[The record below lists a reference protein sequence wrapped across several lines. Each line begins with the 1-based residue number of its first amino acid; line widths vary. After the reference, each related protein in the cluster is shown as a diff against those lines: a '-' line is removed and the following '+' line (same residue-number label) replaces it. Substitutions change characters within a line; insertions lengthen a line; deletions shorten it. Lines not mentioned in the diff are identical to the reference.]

1 MKCIF
6 CKSSSM
12 GSTSEEHIVP
22 ESLGNTEHILPL
34 GWVCDSCNNYI
45 AREVEAPFLNS
56 WYGCNSRFEMR
67 VQSKRGRIP
76 PATGMHLQ
84 SRSKVNVYLDDDDH
98 LAICAKPGEDELH
111 FVRTIQSHTQG
122 TLYIPAA
129 TEPPQ
134 SSETSRF
141 IAKVALEV
149 LAQQCINEPGWNK
162 EIVEKRELDEI
173 RGYVRRGRPGFVWP
187 IHTRRLYAADWL
199 FTSPGIQPYEV
210 LHEWDILAIPSS
222 DDSNAAEFYVIIAI
236 FGVEYAINL
245 GGPELDGYKK
255 WLEAHSNRS
264 YLYLKGGAQQLPAG
278 DVLMAAPEE

>member
-1 MKCIF
+1 
-6 CKSSSM
+6 M

-22 ESLGNTEHILPL
+22 ESLGNTEHILPP

>member
-1 MKCIF
+1 
-6 CKSSSM
+6 M

-22 ESLGNTEHILPL
+22 ESLGNTEHILPP

-56 WYGCNSRFEMR
+56 WYGCNSQFEMR